1 MNLLYPRKSYSIL
14 EVRKSMQRKYG
25 VVDELA
31 IGRLAMRTE
40 PFLKISRTDL
50 ISVGYGDLIMEY
62 KTTQS
67 LTCPRPNR
75 YRH

>member
-1 MNLLYPRKSYSIL
+1 MNLPYPRRTYSIL

-40 PFLKISRTDL
+40 PFLRISRTDL

-62 KTTQS
+62 KTRY
-67 LTCPRPNR
+67 LPWPRPNR
-75 YRH
+75 YGH